1 MTGEQKLDVSRGRVW
16 QALND
21 VEVLKQCLPGCKSLE
36 RESDERMTAV
46 LAIKVGPIG
55 ASFSGAITLSD
66 VDPPNAYTL
75 TVEGQGGTAGMV
87 NGSAKVRLTDEGDAT
102 LLSYE
107 IAAQVG
113 GRLAQ
118 LGGPII
124 DATAK
129 QLAKNFFKKFGE
141 VAAAES
147 VSELQSQ
154 QSVGEGQ

>member
-1 MTGEQKLDVSRGRVW
+1 MTGEQKLEAPRERVW

-21 VEVLKQCLPGCKSLE
+21 TEVLKQCLPGCKSLE
-36 RESDERMTAV
+36 RESDERMSAV

-55 ASFSGAITLSD
+55 ASFSGAVTLSD

-75 TVEGQGGTAGMV
+75 AVEGQGGTAGMV
-87 NGSAKVRLTDEGDAT
+87 SGTAKVQLSDDGEAT
-102 LLSYE
+102 MLRYE
-107 IAAQVG
+107 VAAQVG

-141 VAAAES
+141 QVVAAES
-147 VSELQSQ
+147 APKL
-154 QSVGEGQ
+154 